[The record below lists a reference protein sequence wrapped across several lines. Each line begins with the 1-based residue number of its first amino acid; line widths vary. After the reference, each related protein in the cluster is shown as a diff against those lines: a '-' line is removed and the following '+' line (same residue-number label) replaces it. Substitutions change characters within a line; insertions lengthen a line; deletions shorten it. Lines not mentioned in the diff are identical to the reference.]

1 MHPSP
6 RCGRQKMASTT
17 GDFSESSSGE
27 ASEDE
32 PYFTLESPVNSVPT
46 PSISPPSSVS
56 APPVPP
62 DAPETASDETW
73 ARWTSHL
80 APTDLSVDD
89 RRVLSDAGDLECAL
103 LSPLG
108 KGISGCVYAVQVVA
122 GAGLEG
128 VVCALKVFRTDE
140 AAKSQGTNEVVI
152 LEYLARIVAGK
163 GRVAIPDILAHFT
176 VQGHI
181 AFLMELGGPNLFQI
195 IGTRNYV
202 GLTLPVIRGMLTKLL
217 EALVILEGR
226 GVVHADIKPEN
237 ILVSMRKYQPIRS
250 LAEYNA
256 ALASVIEACRCDSTS
271 AVDVI
276 LVDWS
281 SASIGYSQSAP
292 YIQSRFYR
300 APEVIMRGRYGPSVD
315 IWSLGCV
322 AAELFLASP
331 LFPGGD
337 EIDMLR
343 QIQLKLGILPRSV
356 TNHIGDD
363 SPAKHTDAWRV
374 DQKEYSPGNFELFL
388 RERSGRDDFD
398 FLAFINI
405 LRLMLQLNCDA
416 RITATSGM
424 LHPFITGTVL
434 PPRRAISRRDSMME
448 DSASS
453 HSGVSRRQGSR
464 RYSRRDEKK

>member
-1 MHPSP
+1 
-6 RCGRQKMASTT
+6 MAAVIT

-32 PYFTLESPVNSVPT
+32 PYFELESPVNSVPT
-46 PSISPPSSVS
+46 PSITPPSSLGGT
-56 APPVPP
+56 PPVH
-62 DAPETASDETW
+62 DAPQSASDETW
-73 ARWTSHL
+73 ARWTAQL
-80 APTDLSVDD
+80 AETDLQVND
-89 RRVLSDAGDLECAL
+89 RRVVSDNGDLELAL

-108 KGISGCVYAVQVVA
+108 KGVSGCVYAAQVVS

-128 VVCALKVFRTDE
+128 VVCAMKVFRTDE
-140 AAKSQGTNEVVI
+140 AAVSQGNNEVVI
-152 LEYLARIVAGK
+152 LEYVNRVVGK
-163 GRVAIPDILAHFT
+163 KDRVAIPDMLSVFK
-176 VQGHI
+176 VRGHI

-195 IGTRNYV
+195 IGTRNYI
-202 GLTLPVIRGMLTKLL
+202 GLTLPVIRGMLTRLL

-226 GVVHADIKPEN
+226 GIVHADIKPEN
-237 ILVSMRKYQPIRS
+237 ILMSMRKYQPIRS
-250 LAEYNA
+250 LAEYNT
-256 ALASVIEACRCDSTS
+256 ALSSVVEACRNDSTS
-271 AVDVI
+271 EVDVL

-356 TNHIGDD
+356 TSRIGDD
-363 SPAKHTDAWRV
+363 SPAKHSDAWKV

-448 DSASS
+448 ENSTSS
-453 HSGVSRRQGSR
+453 HSGVSRRQSNR
-464 RYSRRDEKK
+464 RYSRREEKPK